1 MIPIGNANRHLD
13 DLGYSVN
20 VEIYENLV
28 CVAMW
33 KSLTYIGIMSIYSM
47 TTCAFEQ

>member
-1 MIPIGNANRHLD
+1 MIPIGNATRHLD

-28 CVAMW
+28 CVAVW
-33 KSLTYIGIMSIYSM
+33 KSLTYRNHEHLFNDYMRL
-47 TTCAFEQ
+47 